1 MKTVF
6 LQATM
11 LSVSH
16 SLIYYITAAAFGLCA
31 FLVVEGNATFDELI
45 RFVVVNPSF
54 PHREFGHE
62 STIQTYVATSV
73 RVA

>member
-16 SLIYYITAAAFGLCA
+16 SFIYYITAAAFSLCA

-45 RFVVVNPSF
+45 RFVV
-54 PHREFGHE
+54 
-62 STIQTYVATSV
+62 
-73 RVA
+73 